1 MPTFRFHARDA
12 QGAAQEGTLVSP
24 SLEMLTSDLRGRGL
38 LVLDIEPV
46 EEESSEPK
54 RRFSLNPFA
63 WLPPTGFDVEVGFRQ
78 LATMLHSGLSLLAGL
93 RTVAEQARRPRAV
106 RAWLDVAERIEEGS
120 TFSNALAAQGR
131 LFSGHVLQ
139 LVRVGEHAG
148 TLEAS
153 LTRAAEHLERTR
165 QLRLIVLNALAYP
178 LIVVLLAL
186 GVAGFMVLSVI
197 PKIQRFLNGR
207 KLPGITQLLVD
218 ISNFLS
224 VWLPYLALGVFV
236 TAIALFLIY
245 RWPPGRLVMD
255 RVLLRVPIV
264 GGIFRL
270 SGTAVFARGLGIL
283 IESGVTLI
291 DSLKTAEN
299 LVSNRAI
306 RARIAATREGVLRG
320 EPLASGISGGREF
333 LPMLGRMIAVGETS
347 GTLAP
352 VLSEVAKFH
361 ENQLLVAIRRMS
373 VLVEPV
379 LIVVVGGIV
388 GFVYTAFFIAIFSLA
403 SGGR

>member
-1 MPTFRFHARDA
+1 MPNFRFHARDA
-12 QGAAQEGTLVSP
+12 QGTAQQGMMASP
-24 SLEMLTSDLRGRGL
+24 SMEMLTSDLRGRGL

-46 EEESSEPK
+46 EETKPS
-54 RRFSLNPFA
+54 RGFSLNPFSL
-63 WLPPTGFDVEVGFRQ
+63 LPPTSFDAEVGFRQ

-93 RTVAEQARRPRAV
+93 RTVAEQARRPRAT
-106 RAWLDVAERIEEGS
+106 RAWEDVAERIEEGG
-120 TFSNALAAQGR
+120 TFFDALSAHPR
-131 LFSGHVLQ
+131 LFSPHVLQ
-139 LVRVGEHAG
+139 LVRVGEYAG

-178 LIVVLLAL
+178 LIVLLLAI

-197 PKIQRFLNGR
+197 PKIQKFLNGR

-218 ISNFLS
+218 ISNFLTIY
-224 VWLPYLALGVFV
+224 LPYILLGIVV
-236 TAIALFLIY
+236 VLVALFVIY
-245 RWPPGRLVMD
+245 RWPPGRLAID
-255 RVLLRVPIV
+255 RILLRLPIV

-270 SGTAVFARGLGIL
+270 SGTAVFSRGLGIL
-283 IESGVTLI
+283 LESGVTLV
-291 DSLKTAEN
+291 DSLKTAEH
-299 LVSNRAI
+299 LVGNRAI
-306 RARIAATREGVLRG
+306 RVRIASAREAVLRG
-320 EPLASGISGGREF
+320 ESLAGGLAGGREF

-361 ENQLLVAIRRMS
+361 ENQLLIAIRRMS

-379 LIVVVGGIV
+379 IIVLVGGIV